1 MFGII
6 KIFLCLLPTIVFPFS
21 TSSTRLFSIVS
32 AQRQP
37 QPLMLPIPMMSVLP
51 PLKMHIQNESYTLN
65 SNIPDKFHSYVQI
78 TRINKNFVP
87 TTVLILLS
95 GCIGNSQ
102 WKQWFF
108 TKRFVSI
115 FMMVHLITSASMVI
129 NDIFD
134 LRIDRINNPMR
145 PLASGKIS
153 LREAATLF
161 IGLSGICMYIGRQ
174 IPTRLHPYWVSSLVL
189 VTAYTP
195 IFKQITFLKNVVCA
209 GIVTL
214 TVPFVGLSTAPP
226 LSTLKTLPWMLFFM
240 NILFVHSFCNE
251 ILLDMLDIEGDAL
264 CGIPTLPVILGKYRV
279 LRFLMTG
286 LYGNALMVGLSV
298 LFTRN
303 YKRMGMMLS
312 TLVITYHQ
320 LLSHMRDILQ
330 SYFSEKTIRHTISS
344 STQSMVFCFI
354 MYILYSVG

>member
-1 MFGII
+1 
-6 KIFLCLLPTIVFPFS
+6 
-21 TSSTRLFSIVS
+21 
-32 AQRQP
+32 
-37 QPLMLPIPMMSVLP
+37 
-51 PLKMHIQNESYTLN
+51 
-65 SNIPDKFHSYVQI
+65 
-78 TRINKNFVP
+78 
-87 TTVLILLS
+87 
-95 GCIGNSQ
+95 
-102 WKQWFF
+102 
-108 TKRFVSI
+108 
-115 FMMVHLITSASMVI
+115 
-129 NDIFD
+129 
-134 LRIDRINNPMR
+134 
-145 PLASGKIS
+145 
-153 LREAATLF
+153 
-161 IGLSGICMYIGRQ
+161 
-174 IPTRLHPYWVSSLVL
+174 
-189 VTAYTP
+189 
-195 IFKQITFLKNVVCA
+195 
-209 GIVTL
+209 
-214 TVPFVGLSTAPP
+214 
-226 LSTLKTLPWMLFFM
+226 M